1 MTTLLL
7 SDIYAYVKA
16 RIDEISN
23 NEDASLVTGD
33 QAVEDLEKVIKAVT
47 VAAVRKIHLEAPNI
61 LLKESVAFTSQS
73 SDTEESTEGE
83 QTRSSSSSDESDTP
97 STTPTAIGTQYYKH
111 TLNAPSDF
119 LRLVTLQMSDWS
131 RPIQTLVGEDSA
143 EYRKQGN
150 IYLMGTPLRPVG
162 ALLHHGATPVIELY
176 SCLSASATVLYARY
190 IPEPAITTTGGVES
204 IDIVGTLKYP
214 CLDQITAETLRSIGR
229 HQEAQV
235 YDSLAVQPFRIDPD
249 YARKNPVASERVNT
263 VNG

>member
-16 RIDEISN
+16 RLDEISN

-47 VAAVRKIHLEAPNI
+47 VPAVRKIHLEAPNI
-61 LLKESVAFTSQS
+61 LLKESVAFPS
-73 SDTEESTEGE
+73 SPSTEEGNEGS
-83 QTRSSSSSDESDTP
+83 QTRSSDSDGDTP
-97 STTPTAIGTQYYKH
+97 STEPSPVGTQYYKH
-111 TLNAPSDF
+111 TLAVPSGF
-119 LRLVTLQMSDWS
+119 LRHVTLQMSDWS

-162 ALLHHGATPVIELY
+162 ALLHRGASPVIELY

-190 IPEPAITTTGGVES
+190 IPEPAITTTNGVES
-204 IDIVGTLKYP
+204 IDIVGTLKHP

-229 HQEAQV
+229 HQEAQA
-235 YDSLAVQPFRIDPD
+235 YDRLAVQPFFIDPD
-249 YARKNPVASERVNT
+249 YARKNPVASERVNA